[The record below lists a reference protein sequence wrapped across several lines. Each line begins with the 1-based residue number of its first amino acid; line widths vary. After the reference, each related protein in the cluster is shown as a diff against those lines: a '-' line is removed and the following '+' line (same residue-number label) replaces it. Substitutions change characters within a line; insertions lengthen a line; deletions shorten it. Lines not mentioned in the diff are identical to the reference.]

1 MNNLHSPKNNFSL
14 ALGGGGAR
22 GLSHIG
28 VIRRFEELWM
38 KPSHIAGTSMGAIIG
53 ALYALGKTSHE
64 MEEIIQKIRMAKLID
79 IDFKKGL
86 LKGKKVTA
94 FLDDIFWGVDFSET
108 KTSLQIVATE
118 FDTGKKKVFT
128 TGSISAAVRAS
139 IWLPGVFTPYEYEG
153 ITYVDGWLVNNLPI
167 EMLPNSRVIAVS
179 ALRDISRKIEY
190 TRNLLSFEIP
200 LGLVGNSYSILQKTI
215 DIMLSQNEERSRNSR
230 PDIFYIHP
238 KYTNLDY
245 YEFHKYKKF
254 IQAGYEASAG
264 LEEYMWGG
272 CSKISW

>member
-1 MNNLHSPKNNFSL
+1 
-14 ALGGGGAR
+14 
-22 GLSHIG
+22 
-28 VIRRFEELWM
+28 
-38 KPSHIAGTSMGAIIG
+38 
-53 ALYALGKTSHE
+53 
-64 MEEIIQKIRMAKLID
+64 
-79 IDFKKGL
+79 
-86 LKGKKVTA
+86 
-94 FLDDIFWGVDFSET
+94 
-108 KTSLQIVATE
+108 
-118 FDTGKKKVFT
+118 
-128 TGSISAAVRAS
+128 
-139 IWLPGVFTPYEYEG
+139 
-153 ITYVDGWLVNNLPI
+153 
-167 EMLPNSRVIAVS
+167 MLPNSRVIAVS

-264 LEEYMWGG
+264 LEEFLLGG
-272 CSKISW
+272 YSKITC